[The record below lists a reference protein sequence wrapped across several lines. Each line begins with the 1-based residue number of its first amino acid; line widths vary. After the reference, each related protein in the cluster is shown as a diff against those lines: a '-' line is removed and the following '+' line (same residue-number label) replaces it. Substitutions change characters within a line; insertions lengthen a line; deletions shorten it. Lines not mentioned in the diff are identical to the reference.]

1 MWHQDRQS
9 LRRTERQAD
18 SSRSGE
24 IRAPV
29 TGGQEQKG
37 TGLSQNQKANI
48 FFEEM
53 ESLPKH
59 SAALL
64 QERKVKGYPKLK
76 DKYHEVNKIYGHG
89 S

>member
-1 MWHQDRQS
+1 
-9 LRRTERQAD
+9 
-18 SSRSGE
+18 
-24 IRAPV
+24 
-29 TGGQEQKG
+29 
-37 TGLSQNQKANI
+37 
-48 FFEEM
+48 M

-64 QERKVKGYPKLK
+64 HGRKVKGYPKLK